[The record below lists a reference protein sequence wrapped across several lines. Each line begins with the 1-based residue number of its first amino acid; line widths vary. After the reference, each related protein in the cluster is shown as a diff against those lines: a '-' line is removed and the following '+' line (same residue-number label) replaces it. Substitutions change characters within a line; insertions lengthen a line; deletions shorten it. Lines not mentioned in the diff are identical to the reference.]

1 MEADNMTE
9 VISQRKEQLDKIH
22 NIMSSI
28 NQIAKDINVE
38 TFRQE
43 EGLIRVEK
51 DMTKTLDNTKAA
63 VQDLKEAE
71 EHQKKNYRTLI
82 YAMIGAGMLLLI
94 VILGVTS

>member
-1 MEADNMTE
+1 MSE
-9 VISQRKEQLDKIH
+9 VITQRRETLDKIH

-43 EGLIRVEK
+43 ETLIKTEK

-63 VQDLKEAE
+63 VEDLKEAQQ
-71 EHQKKNYRTLI
+71 HQQKNYKTLM
-82 YAMIGAGMLLLI
+82 YAMAGAAILLLI
-94 VILGVTS
+94 IIIANT